1 MNLAVDIGNTSTKI
15 VLYEGRTIIK
25 KERLQ
30 SPDTGT
36 VGRFTGKKPIARV
49 IISSVNHDPS
59 ALINFFRASGAV
71 VHLLSCRS
79 HYPFKI
85 AYETPETMGVDRLA
99 AAAGAVLHHPG
110 ADLLVIDAG
119 SALTLDVVIDG
130 TFLGGSISPG
140 LSMRFRA
147 LHEFTGRLPL
157 TGVSTDFSFPGK
169 STKDAITGGVVMGLV
184 FEINEYIRTF
194 EKRHEKLVT
203 VITGGDS
210 EIISSFT
217 DRKIFLHPDL
227 VTDGLN
233 YLLDYNVQDQKV

>member
-15 VLYEGRTIIK
+15 ALYEGREILK
-25 KERLQ
+25 KERLKH
-30 SPDTGT
+30 PDTDA
-36 VGRFTGKKPIARV
+36 VGKFTGRKSVSRV

-59 ALINFFRASGAV
+59 ALIDFLRDKGAV
-71 VHLLSCRS
+71 VHLLTCKS
-79 HYPFKI
+79 HYPFTI
-85 AYETPETMGVDRLA
+85 AYDTPETMGVDRLA
-99 AAAGAVLHHPG
+99 AAAGATLHHPG

-119 SALTLDVVIDG
+119 SAVTLDVVIDG
-130 TFLGGSISPG
+130 SFLGGSISPG

-157 TGVSTDFSFPGK
+157 TDVGSDFSFPGR

-194 EKRHEKLVT
+194 EKRHKKLVT

-210 EIISSFT
+210 EIITSFT
-217 DRKIFLHPDL
+217 DRKMFLHPDL

-233 YLLDYNVQDQKV
+233 YLLEYNA

>member
-15 VLYEGRTIIK
+15 VLYEGRSIIK
-25 KERLQ
+25 RERLQ
-30 SPDTGT
+30 SPDTGS

-119 SALTLDVVIDG
+119 SALTLDVVVDG
-130 TFLGGSISPG
+130 TFVGGSISPG

-157 TGVSTDFSFPGK
+157 TGITNDFSFPGK
-169 STKDAITGGVVMGLV
+169 STKDAITGGVVMGVV

-210 EIISSFT
+210 EVITSFT
-217 DRKIFLHPDL
+217 DKKMFLHPDL

-233 YLLDYNVQDQKV
+233 YLLDYNVQDQKA

>member
-1 MNLAVDIGNTSTKI
+1 MNLVVDIGNTSTKI
-15 VLYEGRTIIK
+15 AFYEGSAIIK
-25 KERLQ
+25 KERLK
-30 SPDTGT
+30 SPDTGN
-36 VGRFTGKKPIARV
+36 VGRFIGKKSVSRV
-49 IISSVNHDPS
+49 IVSSVNHDPR
-59 ALINFFRASGAV
+59 ALINFLRDKGAV
-71 VHLLSCRS
+71 VHLLSCKS
-79 HYPFKI
+79 QYPFTI

-99 AAAGAVLHHPG
+99 AAAGALLYHPG

-119 SALTLDVVIDG
+119 SALTLDVVVDG
-130 TFLGGSISPG
+130 SFLGGSISPG

-147 LHEFTGRLPL
+147 LNEFTGRLPL
-157 TGVSTDFSFPGK
+157 IDVSSDFSFPGR

-210 EIISSFT
+210 EIITSLT
-217 DRKIFLHPDL
+217 DRKMFLHPDL

-233 YLLDYNVQDQKV
+233 YLLDYNVQDQKS

>member
-1 MNLAVDIGNTSTKI
+1 MNLVVDIGNTSTKI
-15 VLYEGRTIIK
+15 ACYEGSAIIK
-25 KERLQ
+25 KERLK

-36 VGRFTGKKPIARV
+36 IAKFIGKKPATRAIV
-49 IISSVNHDPS
+49 SSVNHDPG
-59 ALINFFRASGAV
+59 ALINFLRDKGAV
-71 VHLLSCRS
+71 VHLLSYKS
-79 HYPFKI
+79 QYPFTI

-99 AAAGAVLHHPG
+99 AVAGALLYHPG

-119 SALTLDVVIDG
+119 SALTLDILVNG
-130 TFLGGSISPG
+130 SFLGGSISPG

-147 LHEFTGRLPL
+147 LNEFTGRLPL
-157 TGVSTDFSFPGK
+157 INASNDFSFPGK

-210 EIISSFT
+210 ETITSLT
-217 DRKIFLHPDL
+217 DRKMFLHPDL

-233 YLLDYNVQDQKV
+233 YLLDYNVQDQKS